1 MAIRLNRGD
10 TSGVTTTEH
19 GAIMAQDK
27 LWGGRFSQPT
37 DKFVEEFTAS
47 INFDQRMYRYDIQ
60 GSIAHARMLAK
71 QEIISS
77 LEADQIVSGL
87 TQILA
92 EIEAGKFKFSVS
104 LEDIH
109 MNIESKLIEKIGP
122 VGGKLHTARSRNDQV
137 ALDIRLYLRDELK
150 LIRSYLEQ
158 LQQALIAQAEA
169 NLDTIMP
176 GFTHLQTAQPVLFAH
191 HMLAYY
197 EMIKRDDGRMSDVG
211 KRLNQLPLGAG
222 ALAGTTFP
230 IDREFVAEQLGF
242 AGVTRNSLDS
252 VSDRDFAIE
261 FCSAASILMMH
272 LSRLSEELILWSSA
286 DFNFIELSDAF
297 CTGSSIMPQKK
308 NPDVPELVRGK
319 TGRVYGNLMCLL
331 TLMKSL
337 PLAYNKD
344 MQEDKEPLFDT
355 IDTVKGS
362 LKVFAAMIA
371 QLKVKGDNMR
381 IAAARGFSTAT
392 DVADY
397 CVRKGLPFRQ
407 AHEVVGKTVRYC
419 VENGKDIPE
428 LSLAEFR
435 AFSDLI
441 EADIYDFVTLEASVN
456 ARKATGGTARAAVER
471 ELARLKK

>member
-1 MAIRLNRGD
+1 MSEKPWA
-10 TSGVTTTEH
+10 
-19 GAIMAQDK
+19 
-27 LWGGRFSQPT
+27 GRFTQPT

-47 INFDQRMYRYDIQ
+47 IDFDKRMYRYDIQ
-60 GSIAHARMLAK
+60 GSIAHARMLAR
-71 QEIISS
+71 QGIIGAEDAEQIIGG
-77 LEADQIVSGL
+77 LEGIL
-87 TQILA
+87 TD
-92 EIEAGKFKFSVS
+92 IEAGNFAFKVS

-109 MNIESKLIEKIGP
+109 MNIEARLIERIGA

-137 ALDIRLYLRDELK
+137 ALDVRLYLRDELK
-150 LIRSYLEQ
+150 EILGYLRRLQESL
-158 LQQALIAQAEA
+158 LQQAEQ
-169 NLDTIMP
+169 NLAVIMP
-176 GFTHLQTAQPVLFAH
+176 GYTHLQTAQPVLFSH

-197 EMIKRDDGRMSDVG
+197 EMIKRDAGRFADVL
-211 KRLNQLPLGAG
+211 KRLNVLPLGAG

-242 AGVTRNSLDS
+242 DGVTRNSLDS
-252 VSDRDFAIE
+252 VSDRDFALE
-261 FCSAASILMMH
+261 FCGASAILMMH

-286 DFNFIELSDAF
+286 DFHFIELTDAF

-319 TGRVYGNLMCLL
+319 TGRVYGNLISLL

-362 LKVFAAMIA
+362 LKIFADMIA
-371 QLKVKGDNMR
+371 EMKVQAENMR
-381 IAAARGFSTAT
+381 VAAARGFSTAT

-397 CVRKGLPFRQ
+397 VVRKGLPFRQ

-419 VENGKDIPE
+419 IEHGKDIPE
-428 LSLAEFR
+428 LSLEEFR
-435 AFSDLI
+435 QFSDLI
-441 EADIYDFVTLEASVN
+441 GEDIYDYVTLEASVN
-456 ARKATGGTARAAVER
+456 ARRATGGTAREAVER
-471 ELARLKK
+471 EIARARQELV

>member
-1 MAIRLNRGD
+1 M
-10 TSGVTTTEH
+10 SS
-19 GAIMAQDK
+19 K
-27 LWGGRFSQPT
+27 LWGGRFTQPT

-47 INFDQRMYRYDIQ
+47 IEFDQRLYRYDIA
-60 GSIAHARMLAK
+60 GSKAHAEMLGR
-71 QEIISS
+71 QGII
-77 LEADQIVSGL
+77 EPDAAAQIIAGL
-87 TQILA
+87 DAILA
-92 EIEAGKFKFSVS
+92 DIEAGKIEFSVA

-109 MNIESKLIEKIGP
+109 MNIEARLIDRIGA
-122 VGGKLHTARSRNDQV
+122 VGGKLHTGRSRNDQV
-137 ALDIRLYLRDELK
+137 AVDIRLYLRDEIDIVLGF
-150 LIRSYLEQ
+150 LARLEA
-158 LQQALIAQAEA
+158 ALVAQARQ
-169 NLDTIMP
+169 NLDVIMP
-176 GFTHLQTAQPVLFAH
+176 GYTHLQTAQPVLFSH
-191 HMLAYY
+191 HMLAYR
-197 EMIKRDDGRMSDVG
+197 EMIARDSS
-211 KRLNQLPLGAG
+211 RLQDLRARFNVMPLGAG

-230 IDREFVAEQLGF
+230 IDREWVAEQLGF
-242 AGVTRNSLDS
+242 TGVTRNSLDS

-261 FCSAASILMMH
+261 FCSFAGILMMH

-319 TGRVYGNLMCLL
+319 TGRVYGNLMALL

-355 IDTVKGS
+355 IDTIKGS
-362 LKVFAAMIA
+362 VKVFADMIA
-371 QLKVKGDNMR
+371 QMKVKADNMR

-419 VENGKDIPE
+419 VETGKDIPE

-435 AFSDLI
+435 EFSALI
-441 EADIYDFVTLEASVN
+441 DEDIYDYVTLEASVN
-456 ARKATGGTARAAVER
+456 ARKATGGTAREAVER
-471 ELARLKK
+471 ELARLKDA

>member
-1 MAIRLNRGD
+1 
-10 TSGVTTTEH
+10 
-19 GAIMAQDK
+19 
-27 LWGGRFSQPT
+27 GGRFTQPT

-47 INFDQRMYRYDIQ
+47 IEFDQRLYAYDIQ
-60 GSIAHARMLAK
+60 GSQAHARMLGK
-71 QEIISS
+71 QGIIAVK
-77 LEADQIVSGL
+77 EAEQIVAGL
-87 TQILA
+87 DDILTD
-92 EIEAGKFKFSVS
+92 IEAGKVEFSVE

-109 MNIESKLIEKIGP
+109 MNIEARLIERIGA
-122 VGGKLHTARSRNDQV
+122 VGGKLHTGRSRNDQV
-137 ALDIRLYLRDELK
+137 AVDIRLYLRDE
-150 LIRSYLEQ
+150 IDTIHSYLA
-158 LQQALIAQAEA
+158 ALATSLIKQAEEH
-169 NLDTIMP
+169 LDVIMP
-176 GFTHLQTAQPVLFAH
+176 GYTHLQTAQPVLYSH
-191 HMLAYY
+191 HMLAYR
-197 EMIKRDDGRMSDVG
+197 EMISRDIS
-211 KRLNQLPLGAG
+211 RLQDLRARFNVMPLGAG
-222 ALAGTTFP
+222 ALAGTTFD
-230 IDREFVAEQLGF
+230 IDREWVAEQLGF
-242 AGVTRNSLDS
+242 DGVTRNSLDS

-261 FCSAASILMMH
+261 FCSFASILMMH
-272 LSRLSEELILWSSA
+272 LSRLSEELVLWSSA
-286 DFNFIELSDAF
+286 DFNFIELTDAF

-319 TGRVYGNLMCLL
+319 TGRVYGNLFSLL

-355 IDTVKGS
+355 LDTVKGS
-362 LKVFAAMIA
+362 LKIFADMIA
-371 QLKVKGDNMR
+371 EMKVKGDNMR

-428 LSLAEFR
+428 LSLDEFR

-441 EADIYDFVTLEASVN
+441 EEDIYDYVTLEASVN
-456 ARKATGGTARAAVER
+456 ARKATGGTAREAVER